1 MAENPRTRLKD
12 YLKKNLKKGY
22 TIESLKWALIKQ
34 GYSRTAIEMA
44 IEQLHKELAR
54 EAPVLKE
61 KPVINYQIID
71 ENDNPVEV
79 KKSWWGRLLG

>member
-1 MAENPRTRLKD
+1 
-12 YLKKNLKKGY
+12 
-22 TIESLKWALIKQ
+22 
-34 GYSRTAIEMA
+34 MA

-79 KKSWWGRLLG
+79 KKSFWKRLFG